1 MTSFELRSREKHDFF
16 MWSSKIVLE
25 VVEKRGHQRQHQQ
38 QKVSHRLQNYK
49 AGFNVYVEMV
59 RCDTCPLTATIVQWQ
74 VALWCSS
81 RQQMVAVL
89 LCSFLDRIWRLE
101 FGVPTSRWTSLWGA
115 KEVDK
120 HYKLICLE
128 RRDVLGMVSFLSHIR
143 PGCQGREC
151 SSNLAAACVCLA

>member
-1 MTSFELRSREKHDFF
+1 MTGFELRWREKHDFF
-16 MWSSKIVLE
+16 M
-25 VVEKRGHQRQHQQ
+25 QQ
-38 QKVSHRLQNYK
+38 QDCSGGSGGAWPPTPTLTTESLTPFAELQGNK

-59 RCDTCPLTATIVQWQ
+59 RCDTCPLTATILQWQ
-74 VALWCSS
+74 WTLWCPS

-115 KEVDK
+115 KEADI

-128 RRDVLGMVSFLSHIR
+128 RRDVLGMVPFLSHIKTR
-143 PGCQGREC
+143 LLR
-151 SSNLAAACVCLA
+151 